1 MSVPA
6 ETTARK
12 RRWKRAWHELRSAA
26 VPVVAFWGMTGLSLG
41 LLIALYLLDQGVDEG
56 LLVFLGLGV
65 VTFVGIGL
73 GQVAA
78 LLRIR
83 SWFVVAT
90 VAFGWFAG
98 ISMLAAQPPVP
109 EEVLLFFALAVMLGP
124 LFALAGLWSL
134 RVHMGLLATWAPLV
148 YLTACIIVIAEQF
161 TGSASRWF
169 AGDKWAMWDVFSLPV
184 LLAGVAFLLVYLAA
198 RERHRIA
205 LWRFAPG
212 GPDLPDNA
220 VEVRRGTSWLRG
232 GCSRA
237 LVAIVLAVVL
247 AAGTA
252 LAAPYLWRSAPA
264 DSGGDG
270 PTHQP
275 QPQPEPPD
283 APPNQ
288 GCNQQQQQ
296 QQGPQPMDP
305 QQVQEVVKQAGIS
318 ILALILTLFLGLLGM
333 MVFIPPL
340 RRALLL
346 RHLRRPLWPVPPTRQ
361 VLQAWRVVE
370 IALADIGI
378 QRRPGDSAEALVQ
391 RAIQSLP
398 PDVDHTALRRC
409 AALADRVL
417 FGLGVDPSDPE
428 EARRTAEMAYQVVWE
443 LLGEGG
449 RIKAVYRFL

>member
-1 MSVPA
+1 MS
-6 ETTARK
+6 TTADPTTRT
-12 RRWKRAWHELRSAA
+12 RRWRRAWHELRSAA
-26 VPVVAFWGMTGLSLG
+26 VPVVAFWAMTGLSLG

-56 LLVFLGLGV
+56 LFVFLGLGV
-65 VTFVGIGL
+65 VTFVGIGI
-73 GQVAA
+73 GQAAA

-83 SWFVVAT
+83 SWFVITGVLAGWSLGIALVA
-90 VAFGWFAG
+90 
-98 ISMLAAQPPVP
+98 SQPPIG
-109 EEVLLFFALAVMLGP
+109 EDVLIFLALMVMLGP
-124 LFALAGLWSL
+124 LFVLAGLWSL

-161 TGSASRWF
+161 TGSAGRWF
-169 AGDKWAMWDVFSLPV
+169 AGDKWAVWDLFSLPV
-184 LLAGVAFLLVYLAA
+184 LLAGVAFLVIYLAA

-220 VEVRRGTSWLRG
+220 VEVRKGTSWLRG
-232 GCSRA
+232 GCSRGIA
-237 LVAIVLAVVL
+237 AVVLVVVL

-264 DSGGDG
+264 DGDGDG

-275 QPQPEPPD
+275 QPQDPAEE
-283 APPNQ
+283 PPNQ
-288 GCNQQQQQ
+288 GCNQQQQQQ

-318 ILALILTLFLGLLGM
+318 ILALILTLILGLLGM
-333 MVFIPPL
+333 LVFVPPL

-346 RHLRRPLWPVPPTRQ
+346 RHLRKPLWPVPPTRQ

-370 IALADIGI
+370 IALADIGV
-378 QRRPGDSAEALVQ
+378 QRRPGDSAEALVE
-391 RAIQSLP
+391 RAVQALP

-409 AALADRVL
+409 ASLADRVL